1 MGPSLLDYSESQ
13 NSYNLIVQ
21 YFDTSPMGHV
31 EVLDS
36 IQIGR
41 LLIFWKVNLLN

>member
-1 MGPSLLDYSESQ
+1 MGPFLLEYSVSQ
-13 NSYNLIVQ
+13 NSYNLKVH
-21 YFDTSPMGHV
+21 YYDTSPMGLV

-41 LLIFWKVNLLN
+41 L